1 MEIIKMAGFHVVCP
15 KRTNGSKCSTTLSA
29 DTKPELLE
37 KALDH
42 VTSAHG
48 LKVTMGLKQELN
60 ARMRKGRPS
69 A

>member
-1 MEIIKMAGFHVVCP
+1 M
-15 KRTNGSKCSTTLSA
+15 TLSA
-29 DTKPELLE
+29 DSKQDLLE

-42 VTSAHG
+42 SLSVHG
-48 LKVTMGLKQELN
+48 LKETMGLKQELN